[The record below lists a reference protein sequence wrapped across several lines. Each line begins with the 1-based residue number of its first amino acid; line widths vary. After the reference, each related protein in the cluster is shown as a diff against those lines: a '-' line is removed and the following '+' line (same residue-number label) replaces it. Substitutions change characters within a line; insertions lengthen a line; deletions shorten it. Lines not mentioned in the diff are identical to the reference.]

1 MTPTASAIIFKVL
14 DGKFLVGKLPPSA
27 EIPEQALKGE
37 FSSVSRTAEELSI
50 VAPEDAKIPDGEFE
64 RGWKCIKVQGPLEFA
79 LKGVLS
85 SLLQPLAD
93 AGVSVFA
100 VSTYDTD
107 YILVKQHQLSQAVV
121 ALEQAG
127 HRLTQS

>member
-1 MTPTASAIIFKVL
+1 MAPTASAIIFKVL
-14 DGKFLVGKLPPSA
+14 EGKFLVGKLPPSA
-27 EIPEQALKGE
+27 EIPAQALTGE
-37 FSSVSRTAEELSI
+37 FSSVSRTADELSI
-50 VAPEDAKIPDGEFE
+50 VAPEDAKIPDVEFE

-107 YILVKQHQLSQAVV
+107 YILVKQHQLTQALV

>member
-14 DGKFLVGKLPPSA
+14 DGKFLIGKLPPSA
-27 EIPEQALKGE
+27 GIPEQALKGE

-100 VSTYDTD
+100 ISTYDTD

-121 ALEQAG
+121 ALEEAG